1 MNLNKATKR
10 LCIIAVI
17 ALVAFFFATPV
28 AWAAEE
34 AAEVAKSGGRD
45 SMVLAVIF
53 LAAGFGVGLGAIAP
67 AIAQGTAVRA
77 ACEGMARNPG
87 IAGQLMTTMLLG
99 LAMIEALAIYP
110 FVVAL
115 ILLFI
120 FAGKFI

>member
-1 MNLNKATKR
+1 MSLNKTTKR

-17 ALVAFFFATPV
+17 ALVAFFFATPA

-34 AAEVAKSGGRD
+34 AAEAAKSGGRD

-53 LAAGFGVGLGAIAP
+53 ITAGFGVVLGAVFP
-67 AIAQGTAVRA
+67 AMAQGKAVKA

>member
-1 MNLNKATKR
+1 
-10 LCIIAVI
+10 
-17 ALVAFFFATPV
+17 
-28 AWAAEE
+28 
-34 AAEVAKSGGRD
+34 
-45 SMVLAVIF
+45 MVLAVIF
-53 LAAGFGVGLGAIAP
+53 LTAGFGVVLGAVVP
-67 AIAQGTAVRA
+67 AIAQGKAVKA